1 MAPICIIASPFLYS
15 EEEDLLYISVAS
27 MPSAATQG
35 SDESNFIA
43 RMEVMHLSWLG
54 ILLID

>member
-1 MAPICIIASPFLYS
+1 MAPICIIASPFFYS
-15 EEEDLLYISVAS
+15 EEDLLYISVAA
-27 MPSAATQG
+27 MPSSATQR